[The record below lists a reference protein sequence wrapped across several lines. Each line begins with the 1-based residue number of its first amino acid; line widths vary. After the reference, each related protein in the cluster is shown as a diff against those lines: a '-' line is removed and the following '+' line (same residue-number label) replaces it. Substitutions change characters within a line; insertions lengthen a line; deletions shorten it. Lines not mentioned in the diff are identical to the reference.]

1 MSNVIRASDT
11 PIDMDVDCG
20 IPLNPTGL
28 VMWRCAN
35 DYPPDS
41 GLTED
46 AKVGGLRLG
55 ESTPVML
62 CGDVLNVQMVVDDGK
77 VREFDVLI
85 GPRGVSIYIEQSSV
99 SVRFALRD
107 GRHRFPGG
115 IYKLKSL
122 QNMADALPKTFAQEM
137 ALLKAKKSET
147 SDAKPSGSSPVVE
160 PTNLLEL
167 TTPLQIRDVQIIQ
180 MFPGLR
186 IPSRSPL
193 AFQWVPI
200 LTTVGVQVKG
210 WELRL
215 QGNIQRAI
223 YAPRLNE
230 SAVEM
235 CFGIGEKG
243 ARVFYEAEETP
254 GLLMPYSVD
263 GRDTLPPGAYVAL
276 LPYDGEPLVTD
287 KDSPHKE

>member
-1 MSNVIRASDT
+1 MSNVTRASDT
-11 PIDMDVDCG
+11 PIDMVESSG

-28 VMWRCAN
+28 VMWRCDE

-99 SVRFALRD
+99 SVRFALQD

-115 IYKLKSL
+115 VYKLRSL
-122 QNMADALPKTFAQEM
+122 HNMAANPFKTF
-137 ALLKAKKSET
+137 SEQFWLGDKI
-147 SDAKPSGSSPVVE
+147 SKIPDAKPSGSSPVVE
-160 PTNLLEL
+160 PTKLLDMS
-167 TTPLQIRDVQIIQ
+167 TPIQIRDIQITQ
-180 MFPGLR
+180 MFPGMPVFKKAERPWLPV
-186 IPSRSPL
+186 I
-193 AFQWVPI
+193 
-200 LTTVGVQVKG
+200 TTIGLQVKT

-215 QGNIQRAI
+215 QGNIEGLMYRPLLDKA
-223 YAPRLNE
+223 E
-230 SAVEM
+230 VELS
-235 CFGIGEKG
+235 FGVGTRG
-243 ARVFYEAEETP
+243 VRVFYEAEETP
-254 GLLMPYSVD
+254 GLLMPYSSN
-263 GRDTLPPGAYVAL
+263 GCDTLPPGPYIVI
-276 LPYDGEPLVTD
+276 LPYDGEPLVTY